1 MTARWHATARRRAEG
16 EPIRRSPYVVGL
28 IFLTFFV
35 ISFLTNIIGPLV
47 PEIIDDF
54 HLSLTLV
61 AVLPFAF
68 FIAYGVMSIPAG
80 LLIEKFQEKPVMI
93 AAFAVAFVGSSMLAL
108 FPDYL
113 TAIGSLFLIG
123 SGMAML
129 QVAINPL
136 LREAGGEEHFA
147 FNATL
152 AQLIF
157 GAASF
162 LSPLVYSYL
171 VLNLER
177 RSADSNLLITTL
189 STVVPEEIPWISL
202 YWLFAVI
209 ALLMIGIVSLS
220 TIPKVERKADEQV
233 GAFTTHLALLKH
245 PTVRLFFLGIFA
257 YVGLEQ
263 GIANWISEFLNTY
276 HGYDP
281 QTTGARAVAWFW
293 GLMTVGG
300 LAGIVLLKLLDS
312 KIVLVCFT
320 VAAILSFT
328 AALFLS
334 GPVARIAFPVV
345 GFFAAVMWPVIFS
358 LALNSVAEHHGSF
371 SGILVTGI
379 IGGAIMPLI
388 VGGLGDLVGLRAGM
402 LFLYLTMGYIVSIG
416 FWAKPLIRN
425 VTIQSR
431 KKDQV

>member
-1 MTARWHATARRRAEG
+1 MTATEHEAAHHGVEG
-16 EPIRRSPYVVGL
+16 APIRRSPYVVGL
-28 IFLTFFV
+28 LFLIFFV

-54 HLSLTLV
+54 QLSLTLV

-80 LLIEKFQEKPVMI
+80 LLIERFQEKPVMV
-93 AAFAVAFVGSSMLAL
+93 AAFGVAFAGSLMLAL
-108 FPDYL
+108 VPNYL

-147 FNATL
+147 FNATV

-177 RSADSNLLITTL
+177 GSADTNVLITAL
-189 STVVPEEIPWISL
+189 ARVVPEDLAWISL
-202 YWLFAVI
+202 YWLFAGI
-209 ALLMIGIVSLS
+209 ALLMIGVVAVSR
-220 TIPKVERKADEQV
+220 IPKVERRADERV
-233 GAFTTHLALLKH
+233 GAFSTHLALLRN
-245 PTVRLFFLGIFA
+245 PTVVLFFFGIFA

-263 GIANWISEFLNTY
+263 GIANWISEFLSTY
-276 HGYDP
+276 HGFDP

-293 GLMTVGG
+293 GLMTLGG
-300 LAGIVLLKLLDS
+300 VAGIVLLKVLDS
-312 KIVLVCFT
+312 KVVLVLFT
-320 VAAILSFT
+320 SAAILSLS
-328 AALFLS
+328 AALLGS
-334 GPVARIAFPVV
+334 GPMARLAFPLV
-345 GFFAAVMWPVIFS
+345 GFFAAVMWPVVFS

-379 IGGAIMPLI
+379 IGGAIVPLI
-388 VGGLGDLVGLRAGM
+388 VGGLGDVVGLRTGM
-402 LFLYLTMGYIVSIG
+402 LFLYLALGYILSIG
-416 FWAKPLIRN
+416 FWAKPLISN
-425 VTIQSR
+425 VTIHSR
-431 KKDQV
+431 KKDGG

>member
-1 MTARWHATARRRAEG
+1 VEG
-16 EPIRRSPYVVGL
+16 APIRRSPYVVGL
-28 IFLTFFV
+28 VFLIFFV

-54 HLSLTLV
+54 QLSLTLV

-80 LLIEKFQEKPVMI
+80 LLIERFQEKPVMV
-93 AAFAVAFVGSSMLAL
+93 AAFGVAFVGSLMLAL
-108 FPDYL
+108 FPNYL

-147 FNATL
+147 FNATV

-177 RSADSNLLITTL
+177 GSGDTNVLITTL
-189 STVVPEEIPWISL
+189 SRVVPEALAWISL
-202 YWLFAVI
+202 YWLFAGI
-209 ALLMIGIVSLS
+209 ALLMIGVVAISRVG
-220 TIPKVERKADEQV
+220 KVERKADEQV
-233 GAFTTHLALLKH
+233 GAFSTHLALLRN
-245 PTVRLFFLGIFA
+245 PTVLLFFLGIFA

-263 GIANWISEFLNTY
+263 GIANWMSEFLKTY

-281 QTTGARAVAWFW
+281 RTSGARAVAWFW
-293 GLMTVGG
+293 GLMTLGG
-300 LAGIVLLKLLDS
+300 IAGIVLLKLLDS
-312 KIVLVCFT
+312 KIVLVLFT
-320 VAAILSFT
+320 SAAILSLS
-328 AALFLS
+328 AALLGS
-334 GPVARIAFPVV
+334 GPVARLAFPLV
-345 GFFAAVMWPVIFS
+345 GFFAAVMWPVVFS

-379 IGGAIMPLI
+379 IGGAIVPLI
-388 VGGLGDLVGLRAGM
+388 VGGLGDVVGLRTGM
-402 LFLYLTMGYIVSIG
+402 LFLYVALGYILSIG
-416 FWAKPLIRN
+416 FWAKPLISN

-431 KKDQV
+431 KKDGG

>member
-1 MTARWHATARRRAEG
+1 M
-16 EPIRRSPYVVGL
+16 VGL
-28 IFLTFFV
+28 IFLIFFV

-54 HLSLTLV
+54 NLSLTLV

-80 LLIEKFQEKPVMI
+80 LLIERFQEKPVMV
-93 AAFAVAFVGSSMLAL
+93 AAFAMAFVGSSILAL
-108 FPDYL
+108 FPNYL
-113 TAIGSLFLIG
+113 TAVCSLFLIG

-171 VLNLER
+171 VVHLENR
-177 RSADSNLLITTL
+177 TADSNLLITTL
-189 STVVPEEIPWISL
+189 SRVVPENLPWISL
-202 YWLFAVI
+202 YWLFAMI
-209 ALLMIGIVSLS
+209 ALLMVGIVSIS
-220 TIPKVERKADEQV
+220 RIPDVERKAEEHV
-233 GAFTTHLALLKH
+233 GGFTTHVRLLKN
-245 PTVRLFFLGIFA
+245 PTVILFFLGIFT

-263 GIANWISEFLNTY
+263 GIANWISVFLNTY

-293 GLMTVGG
+293 GLMTIGG
-300 LAGIVLLKLLDS
+300 IAGIVLLKLLDS
-312 KIVLVCFT
+312 RIVLVVFSIFA
-320 VAAILSFT
+320 VLSFT
-328 AALFLS
+328 AALFMS
-334 GPVARIAFPVV
+334 GPVARIAFPLV
-345 GFFAAVMWPVIFS
+345 GFFSAVMYPVIFS
-358 LALNSVAEHHGSF
+358 LALNSVEEHHGSF
-371 SGILVTGI
+371 SGILVTAI
-379 IGGAIMPLI
+379 IGGAVVPLI
-388 VGGLGDLVGLRAGM
+388 VGAFGDLFGLRSGM
-402 LFLYLTMGYIVSIG
+402 LFLYLTMGYILSIG
-416 FWAKPLIRN
+416 FWAKPLIKN

-431 KKDQV
+431 KKEVV

>member
-1 MTARWHATARRRAEG
+1 MTEG
-16 EPIRRSPYVVGL
+16 MSSRRSVYVVGL

-54 HLSLTLV
+54 ALSLTLV

-68 FIAYGVMSIPAG
+68 FIAYGVMSIPSG
-80 LLIEKFQEKPVMI
+80 LLIEKYQEKPVMV
-93 AAFAVAFVGSSMLAL
+93 AAFVVAFVGSMMLAL
-108 FPDYL
+108 VPNYV
-113 TAIGSLFLIG
+113 TAICSLFLIG

-136 LREAGGEEHFA
+136 LREAGGEEHYA

-157 GAASF
+157 GSASF

-171 VLNLER
+171 VR
-177 RSADSNLLITTL
+177 RLDRQTTDAGPLITVL
-189 STVVPEEIPWISL
+189 ARVVPDELPWISL

-209 ALLMIGIVSLS
+209 ALVMVGIVGVSR
-220 TIPKVERKADEQV
+220 IPRVERTADERV
-233 GAFTTHLALLKH
+233 GALATHVQLLKT
-245 PTVRLFFLGIFA
+245 PSVLLFFLGIFT

-263 GIANWISEFLNTY
+263 GVANWISEFLNTY

-293 GLMTVGG
+293 GLMTIGGVVGV
-300 LAGIVLLKLLDS
+300 VLLKLLDS
-312 KIVLVCFT
+312 RIVLVLFT
-320 VAAILSFT
+320 AAAIASFT

-334 GPVARIAFPVV
+334 GSIARIAFPLV
-345 GFFAAVMWPVIFS
+345 GFFSAVMYPVIFS
-358 LALNSVAEHHGSF
+358 LALNSVEEHHGSF
-371 SGILVTGI
+371 SGILVTAI
-379 IGGAIMPLI
+379 IGGAVVPLI
-388 VGGLGDLVGLRAGM
+388 VGGLGDAFGLRNGM
-402 LFLYLTMGYIVSIG
+402 LFLYVTMGYILSIG
-416 FWAKPLIRN
+416 FWAKPLIKN
-425 VTIQSR
+425 VTIDLR
-431 KKDQV
+431 KKDTR

>member
-1 MTARWHATARRRAEG
+1 VEG
-16 EPIRRSPYVVGL
+16 TPIRRSYYVVGL

-35 ISFLTNIIGPLV
+35 ISFLTNVIGPLV

-80 LLIEKFQEKPVMI
+80 LLIEKFQEKPVMV
-93 AAFAVAFVGSSMLAL
+93 AAFVVAFLGSSMLAL
-108 FPDYL
+108 FPNYL
-113 TAIGSLFLIG
+113 TAICSLFLIG
-123 SGMAML
+123 CGMAML

-171 VLNLER
+171 VLNLEH
-177 RSADSNLLITTL
+177 RSAESNLLITTL
-189 STVVPEEIPWISL
+189 SKVVPENIPWISL

-209 ALLMIGIVSLS
+209 ALLMVGIVSIS
-220 TIPKVERKADEQV
+220 RIPKVERAAEEQV
-233 GAFTTHLALLKH
+233 GAFATHLALLKN
-245 PTVRLFFLGIFA
+245 PAVILFFVGIFT

-263 GIANWISEFLNTY
+263 GVANWMSKFLNTY

-281 QTTGARAVAWFW
+281 QTAGARAVAWFW
-293 GLMTVGG
+293 GLMTIGG
-300 LAGIVLLKLLDS
+300 VVGIVLLKLLDS
-312 KIVLVCFT
+312 KIVLVVFT
-320 VAAILSFT
+320 IAAILSFT

-334 GPVARIAFPVV
+334 GSVARIAFPVV

-379 IGGAIMPLI
+379 IGGAIVPLI
-388 VGGLGDLVGLRAGM
+388 VGGLGDLFGLRTGM
-402 LFLYLTMGYIVSIG
+402 LFLYLAMAYILSIG
-416 FWAKPLIRN
+416 FWAKPLIKN
-425 VTIQSR
+425 VTIKLR
-431 KKDQV
+431 KKDAV

>member
-1 MTARWHATARRRAEG
+1 MEG
-16 EPIRRSPYVVGL
+16 APIRRSPYVVGL
-28 IFLTFFV
+28 VFLIFFV

-54 HLSLTLV
+54 QLSLTLV

-80 LLIEKFQEKPVMI
+80 LLIERFQEKPVMV
-93 AAFAVAFVGSSMLAL
+93 AAFGVAFVGSLMLAL
-108 FPDYL
+108 FPNYL

-147 FNATL
+147 FNATV

-177 RSADSNLLITTL
+177 GSGDTNVLITTL
-189 STVVPEEIPWISL
+189 SRVVPEALAWISL
-202 YWLFAVI
+202 YWLFAGI
-209 ALLMIGIVSLS
+209 ALLMIGVVAISRVG
-220 TIPKVERKADEQV
+220 KVERKADEQV
-233 GAFTTHLALLKH
+233 GAFSTHLALLRN
-245 PTVRLFFLGIFA
+245 PTVLLFFLGIFA

-263 GIANWISEFLNTY
+263 GIANWMSEFLKTY

-281 QTTGARAVAWFW
+281 RTSGARAVAWFW
-293 GLMTVGG
+293 GLMTLGG
-300 LAGIVLLKLLDS
+300 IAGIVLLKLLDS
-312 KIVLVCFT
+312 KIVLVLFT
-320 VAAILSFT
+320 SAAILSLS
-328 AALFLS
+328 AALLGS
-334 GPVARIAFPVV
+334 GPVARLAFPLV
-345 GFFAAVMWPVIFS
+345 GFFAAVMWPVVFS

-379 IGGAIMPLI
+379 IGGAIVPLI
-388 VGGLGDLVGLRAGM
+388 VGGLGDVVGLRTGM
-402 LFLYLTMGYIVSIG
+402 LFLYVALGYILSIG
-416 FWAKPLIRN
+416 FWAKPLISN

-431 KKDQV
+431 KKDGG